1 MEQVVTARSLTVARV
16 AKLFAA
22 IRENSETPKLLEVMY
37 AIRKV
42 FPPKKNINK
51 FITGGAVEEVLTR
64 MIRSCGMECKN
75 VSSSETVIDIL
86 VKEEEEPEIA
96 YSVKSIQKMGSSVI
110 IQNYRG
116 QKCPIGELC
125 PTLFVVLEGNKTT
138 FAYMDEEII
147 QSTNT
152 PIDKIYTHADS
163 NLTMKGGFVKS
174 MITNHLPRDL
184 VLEIEAPKVGDLEE
198 KDISVLAVEHVMS
211 LLK

>member
-1 MEQVVTARSLTVARV
+1 METVRTLAVTRV
-16 AKLFAA
+16 AELFSE
-22 IRENSETPKLLEVMY
+22 IRENPETQNMLQVMY

-86 VKEEEEPEIA
+86 VKKEEEKEIA

-116 QKCPIGELC
+116 QKCPIGDLC
-125 PTLFVVLEGNKTT
+125 PTIFVVLEGTKTT
-138 FAYMDEEII
+138 FAYMDEEIL
-147 QSTNT
+147 QSTET
-152 PIDKIYTHADS
+152 PLDKIYTHADS
-163 NLTMKGGFVKS
+163 NLTMKGGFVKN
-174 MITNHLPRDL
+174 MIMKHLPRDL
-184 VLEIEAPKVGDLEE
+184 VLEIEAPKVPELEE
-198 KDISVLAVEHVMS
+198 KDISVLAVEYVMNA
-211 LLK
+211 LKK